1 MVAGTAERPSGD
13 SMSVA
18 LRRLKSGLALVGAC
32 AALAVV
38 LPPLAGLLN
47 LVAGVTLLLLA
58 GYGAYRV
65 WAFLEAVVE
74 ASRRPVTVRRNLK
87 EPGDPPPPA
96 RRRGPREREPRE
108 RELRVR
114 PVERAPHLD
123 RGR

>member
-1 MVAGTAERPSGD
+1 MG
-13 SMSVA
+13 VA

-87 EPGDPPPPA
+87 EPSDPPPPA
-96 RRRGPREREPRE
+96 RRRVPRE

-114 PVERAPHLD
+114 RVERAPQL
-123 RGR
+123 GRDG

>member
-1 MVAGTAERPSGD
+1 MVARTPLRSSGD
-13 SMSVA
+13 SRGVA
-18 LRRLKSGLALVGAC
+18 LRRIKSGLALVGAC

-47 LVAGVTLLLLA
+47 LVAGVTLLLLT

-74 ASRRPVTVRRNLK
+74 ASRRPATVRRNLK
-87 EPGDPPPPA
+87 EGGDPPPPA
-96 RRRGPREREPRE
+96 RRREPRE

-114 PVERAPHLD
+114 PVERAPQAE
-123 RGR
+123 RTR